1 MGAKGMNA
9 MWKKM
14 LAPIVITVLLV
25 AWFAIW
31 LTGCFLLPIP
41 FLGKVIGC
49 VVFGALIGVSVYVLV
64 QRIKEIRSGEED
76 DLSKY

>member
-1 MGAKGMNA
+1 

-14 LAPIVITVLLV
+14 LAPMIITILLA
-25 AWFAIW
+25 AWFAVW
-31 LTGCFLLPIP
+31 LAGCILLPIP
-41 FLGKVIGC
+41 LVGKVLGC
-49 VVFGALIGVSVYVLV
+49 LAFGALIGVSVYVLV